1 MKYINTYKIF
11 ESTIG
16 ETMETL
22 KDIALEITDEDE
34 RYKVDVYDLSPNLD
48 EILVRIAK
56 VGYIDIL
63 DISKTLNRMIDYMKS
78 DGYDYFINIDYSTDR
93 KYKLGERFGKHGLV
107 TNNSKLV
114 IQVLSNS
121 RIDIRFQ
128 YGWKKLIKKK

>member
-1 MKYINTYKIF
+1 MKHLTSYKIF

-48 EILVRIAK
+48 EILVRITK

-63 DISKTLNRMIDYMKS
+63 GISKTLNRMIDYMES
-78 DGYDYFINIDYSTDR
+78 DGYDYFINIDYSLGR
-93 KYKLGERFGKHGLV
+93 KYKLGERLGKPGLV

-128 YGWKKLIKKK
+128 YGWKKFKKK